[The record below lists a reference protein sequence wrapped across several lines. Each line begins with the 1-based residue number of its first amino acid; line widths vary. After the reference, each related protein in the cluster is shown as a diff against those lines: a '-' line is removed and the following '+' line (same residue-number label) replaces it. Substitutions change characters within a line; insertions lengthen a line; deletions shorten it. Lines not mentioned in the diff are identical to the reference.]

1 MIVIYIGE
9 FQTQQHFPKHLQ
21 NQWVKIF
28 FTPTSF
34 GTVGTNTLR
43 TVNFKIG
50 VPTTDLDGS
59 GGQYGNVGSIV
70 TGTKTFTQ
78 QPNETISLSGEG
90 IGTDPLQWTYNQSG
104 TSVNKSIS
112 IDVNAETVG
121 WSAAVLQADS
131 DDNPGMVDTEFNI
144 TTNSDGSGGSF
155 SISGLSGDDVIYVF
169 PTGSNTNVATRFAV
183 VSVTTTPNWFIRI
196 C

>member
-1 MIVIYIGE
+1 MSIGAISNTTT
-9 FQTQQHFPKHLQ
+9 FSQTSADFLVVQ
-21 NQWVKIF
+21 IF

-90 IGTDPLQWTYNQSG
+90 IGTDPLQWTYNQ
-104 TSVNKSIS
+104 K
-112 IDVNAETVG
+112 
-121 WSAAVLQADS
+121 
-131 DDNPGMVDTEFNI
+131 
-144 TTNSDGSGGSF
+144 
-155 SISGLSGDDVIYVF
+155 
-169 PTGSNTNVATRFAV
+169 
-183 VSVTTTPNWFIRI
+183 

>member
-1 MIVIYIGE
+1 M
-9 FQTQQHFPKHLQ
+9 
-21 NQWVKIF
+21 
-28 FTPTSF
+28 
-34 GTVGTNTLR
+34 
-43 TVNFKIG
+43 
-50 VPTTDLDGS
+50 DGS
-59 GGQYGNVGSIV
+59 GGQYGNQGRI
-70 TGTKTFTQ
+70 TGTKTFNQ
-78 QPNETISLSGEG
+78 LSGETISLSGEG

-183 VSVTTTPNWFIRI
+183 VSVTTTAGANDT
-196 C
+196 